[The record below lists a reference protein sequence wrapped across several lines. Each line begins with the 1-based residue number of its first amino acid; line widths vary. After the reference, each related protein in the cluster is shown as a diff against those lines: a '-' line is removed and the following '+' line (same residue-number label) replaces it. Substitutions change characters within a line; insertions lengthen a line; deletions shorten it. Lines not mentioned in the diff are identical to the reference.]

1 MNLRW
6 LVFDFID
13 PDLKLSRAQRRLVT
27 ARAFSA
33 RGSKTR
39 VIVAGIAASLAWVI
53 PMLAVTLYFARGP
66 WAAGSRPSLLALELP
81 LLVIAPVLWIANSAA
96 VAWAVRPAIQQSL
109 QAFGYELCRRCGYQL
124 RGLEEYR
131 EACPECGTERSPLTC
146 QKCGFAFQG
155 PNRGALACPDCGS
168 DQRVANDPS
177 RLWWLSL
184 RQVPPA
190 IDQLPTRAR
199 HELRSRA
206 LRASAGR
213 LVIASGLAAMAL
225 ILAGLAWYGW
235 LSDALGG
242 ALRESPVLLTYP
254 PLLIWP
260 AAAILVHRTYGRA
273 FRQEVRRLG
282 YDICERCGCSLIPVA
297 PALRNCPECGRRREP
312 LRPADPAR
320 NAALPSPQELSILAE
335 ISQELRWH
343 AFPRYARLGAIL
355 GVLALMVPLILH
367 VVRGAS
373 PGRPLWITYGLM
385 LAWIAV
391 LASWL
396 SITHARTLAQMVRS
410 EVRRRGKDVCTSCGA
425 WLRGIGADVRRCPE
439 CGSGRE

>member
-1 MNLRW
+1 MHLRW

-13 PDLKLSRAQRRLVT
+13 PNLKLSRAQRRRVT

-39 VIVAGIAASLAWVI
+39 VIVAGLAASLAWVI
-53 PMLAVTLYFARGP
+53 PMLAVMLYIQRAL
-66 WAAGSRPSLLALELP
+66 WAVSGRPSLLALELP
-81 LLVIAPVLWIANSAA
+81 FLVIVPVLWVANSAA

-131 EACPECGTERSPLTC
+131 EACPECGTRRAPLDC

-155 PNRGALACPDCGS
+155 PSRGALTCPECGS

-199 HELRSRA
+199 RGLRARA
-206 LRASAGR
+206 LHASAGR
-213 LVIASGLAAMAL
+213 IVVASGLLAVAL
-225 ILAGLAWYGW
+225 ALAGLAWYGW
-235 LSDALGG
+235 LRDALGG
-242 ALRESPVLLTYP
+242 PLRESPVLLTYP

-260 AAAILVHRTYGRA
+260 AAAFLVHRTYGRA
-273 FRQEVRRLG
+273 LRREVRRLG

-297 PALRNCPECGRRREP
+297 PALQSCPECGRRREP
-312 LRPADPAR
+312 LPPAVPGRDGT
-320 NAALPSPQELSILAE
+320 LPSPEELSILAE
-335 ISQELRWH
+335 ISQGLRWH

-355 GVLALMVPLILH
+355 GVLALIVPLTLH
-367 VVRGAS
+367 VVRGAN

-385 LAWIAV
+385 LAWIAA
-391 LASWL
+391 LATWL
-396 SITHARTLAQMVRS
+396 SLTHARTLAQMVRS
-410 EVRRRGKDVCTSCGA
+410 EVRRRGKDVCTSCGS
-425 WLRGIGADVRRCPE
+425 WLRGLAAGVRRCPE
-439 CGSGRE
+439 CGSARE